1 MRTVLVELEEVLR
14 SKSEREKI
22 TPSEELVLQTCKSKS
37 IRDFT
42 VGFLVSSAA
51 VWTGKNM
58 KYVARLYRRWREIS
72 TRRLTRALRFNL
84 SLGSGTFLGMWGFDR
99 SLSSCI
105 DRMMQL
111 EGSRIQRE
119 LANIIL
125 AKHANEASS
134 VKLVSKHF
142 FPEQVFSD
150 LNPDESIFR
159 WRLRN
164 LYIDSTASQGTQ
176 RIEDGG
182 DHDIQPN
189 QSTFQSSH
197 VGDMTAYPL
206 DCVFGYPD
214 GNSEMMQSDDS
225 GVPPRRRLRA
235 HRKANRRHRTRCS
248 EESSESNTSYGR

>member
-42 VGFLVSSAA
+42 VGFLASSAA
-51 VWTGKNM
+51 VWT
-58 KYVARLYRRWREIS
+58 A

-84 SLGSGTFLGMWGFDR
+84 SLGSGTFMGMWGFDR

-105 DRMMQL
+105 DRIMQL
-111 EGSRIQRE
+111 EGSRIQTE

-125 AKHANEASS
+125 AKHATEVSC

-150 LNPDESIFR
+150 LNPDEPIFR

-164 LYIDSTASQGTQ
+164 IYIDSTVSQGTNE

-182 DHDIQPN
+182 NRDKYDIDPN
-189 QSTFQSSH
+189 QSPGSH

-206 DCVFGYPD
+206 DCVFGYPED
-214 GNSEMMQSDDS
+214 NSEMMQSDIT
-225 GVPPRRRLRA
+225 GVPPRRRIA
-235 HRKANRRHRTRCS
+235 FVPGFIFTDAEHFS
-248 EESSESNTSYGR
+248 EESPAAQMQEIVFY

>member
-42 VGFLVSSAA
+42 VGFFVSSAA
-51 VWTGKNM
+51 VWT
-58 KYVARLYRRWREIS
+58 A

-84 SLGSGTFLGMWGFDR
+84 TLGSGTFLGMWGFDR

-105 DRMMQL
+105 DRIMQL
-111 EGSRIQRE
+111 EGSRIQSE

-150 LNPDESIFR
+150 LNPDEPIFR

-164 LYIDSTASQGTQ
+164 LYIDNTAASQGTE
-176 RIEDGG
+176 RIEDSG
-182 DHDIQPN
+182 DHDKHNIQPN
-189 QSTFQSSH
+189 QSTFQGSH

-214 GNSEMMQSDDS
+214 GTSEMMQSDNS
-225 GVPPRRRLRA
+225 GEPPGRRLRA
-235 HRKANRRHRTRCS
+235 HRKANRRHRTPPS
-248 EESSESNTSYGR
+248 ESSESNTSYGR

>member
-51 VWTGKNM
+51 VWT
-58 KYVARLYRRWREIS
+58 
-72 TRRLTRALRFNL
+72 
-84 SLGSGTFLGMWGFDR
+84 GSGTFLGMWGFDR

-189 QSTFQSSH
+189 QSTFQGSH

-214 GNSEMMQSDDS
+214 GNSEMMQSDDT

>member
-51 VWTGKNM
+51 VWT
-58 KYVARLYRRWREIS
+58 A

-189 QSTFQSSH
+189 QSTFQGSH

>member
-1 MRTVLVELEEVLR
+1 M
-14 SKSEREKI
+14 ERDLL
-22 TPSEELVLQTCKSKS
+22 T
-37 IRDFT
+37 
-42 VGFLVSSAA
+42 
-51 VWTGKNM
+51 
-58 KYVARLYRRWREIS
+58 

-189 QSTFQSSH
+189 QSTFQGSH

-214 GNSEMMQSDDS
+214 GNSEMMQSDDT